1 MHTVQVKLPRGAH
14 LSLAR
19 LLRGGVVWHA
29 MATIMPHKQHHWQT
43 FHAIAKAEGS
53 ALRSYICFQHA
64 SAVYMLPVGLGWG
77 CCTPACHHERLHVWQ
92 AACEGLHLLN

>member
-1 MHTVQVKLPRGAH
+1 MHTVQVKLPWGAH

-77 CCTPACHHERLHVWQ
+77 AAPLHAIMRGCMCGKQPVRACTC
-92 AACEGLHLLN
+92 